1 MTSPV
6 LDGARA
12 HSHQRKILRC
22 RAVLHFSD
30 GHLVQAR
37 TTDVS
42 TAGMSLLSAQSLA
55 AGMTCRI
62 VFQIA
67 VAGKLHDVVAGVEVV
82 YNTCQGT
89 DGFRLGLRFT
99 APDSERSRLINRLQ

>member
-12 HSHQRKILRC
+12 ASHQRKILRS
-22 RAVLHFSD
+22 RAVLHFSN
-30 GHLVQAR
+30 GNIVQAR
-37 TTDVS
+37 TTDISV
-42 TAGMSLLSAQSLA
+42 AGLSLLSAQSLA
-55 AGMTCRI
+55 AGVACHV

-67 VAGKLHDVVAGVEVV
+67 MAGKLHDIAADVEVV
-82 YNTCQGT
+82 YNTCHGT

-99 APDSERSRLINRLQ
+99 TLDPERSRLINRLQ